1 MSGVA
6 CLERQRLEG
15 RERNCP
21 QSSGGVM
28 AELNTYTA
36 MLGPFD
42 EAVPSIAFVF
52 KCRCAPDCRCA
63 PEDLCCDERHYTVLI
78 KRLVKKGSSESAL
91 TTLMAASS

>member
-1 MSGVA
+1 
-6 CLERQRLEG
+6 
-15 RERNCP
+15 
-21 QSSGGVM
+21 M

-63 PEDLCCDERHYTVLI
+63 PLSAMADLGILAI
-78 KRLVKKGSSESAL
+78 SSKRLVSWRLYGTARVHPL
-91 TTLMAASS
+91 